1 VKILLTER
9 FQKSL
14 SKRTDVERARVF
26 ETLLAIPPSLKTP
39 HRHAGI
45 GIRKLNRSGIF
56 EARIGLGLRLVF
68 AHRDGQLILAMVGS
82 HDEVRKY
89 FSSL

>member
-9 FQKSL
+9 FQKSVTKL
-14 SKRTDVERARVF
+14 DPTERARIF
-26 ETLLAIPPSLKTP
+26 ETLLEIPKAMKNV

-45 GIRKLNRSGIF
+45 GLRKIHRSGIY

-68 AHRDGQLILAMVGS
+68 AFHDGSLILTAVGS
-82 HDEVRKY
+82 HDQIRKY
-89 FSSL
+89 LSEL